1 VTLER
6 YSGKARRRESKDFI
20 RAHRDV
26 LVGMDFFATEVLTLK
41 GLTTYYM
48 LFVRRWQG
56 HQERVAGCTPRAGAA
71 IALLSRSFFLTPLER
86 AEEL

>member
-1 VTLER
+1 MTLER
-6 YSGKARRRESKDFI
+6 YSGKAGRRESKDFI

-41 GLTTYYM
+41 GLTTYYV
-48 LFVRRWQG
+48 LFFIHLQSRQVKL
-56 HQERVAGCTPRAGAA
+56 AGFTPRSGAA
-71 IALLSRSFFLTPLER
+71 SELLSRPFFLTPLER